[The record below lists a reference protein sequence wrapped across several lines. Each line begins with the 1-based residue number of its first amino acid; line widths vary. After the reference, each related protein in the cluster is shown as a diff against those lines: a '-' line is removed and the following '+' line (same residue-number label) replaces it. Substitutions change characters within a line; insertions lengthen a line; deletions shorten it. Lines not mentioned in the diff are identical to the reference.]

1 MAAGPES
8 TDTRE
13 GKPVVAK
20 PDGADAREGTSVVA
34 KPDRTGPL
42 EGFRILDLTAM
53 LTGPLATMILADQGA
68 EVVKVERPGTGD
80 VMRFLGTMRGGMS
93 TFFATCNR
101 GKRSIVVDLA
111 RASGREIVLE
121 LASRADVFVQNFRPG
136 VIERLGL
143 AEPLLRDRHP
153 ELVYVS
159 LSAFGETGPYAHR
172 PAYDHVIQAMT
183 GAPYLQGSEEDGR
196 PEFMRT
202 TWCDKVTALTVAQ
215 AITAALLARQ
225 RGRGGQHL
233 RLSMLDASLA
243 FLWPDG
249 FVNHTLIGTEG
260 VTALPPIAATYRAV
274 EARDGFIAVAAV
286 TDEQWVGLFRA
297 AGRPDL
303 ARDPR
308 MASAGERFAHLAEIG
323 EELESATRG
332 RSRDELLAKLVAED
346 VPCAPIL
353 RLEEVAG
360 FEQVEASGTLVES
373 VHPVLGRMREPRP
386 PVRFDATPAA
396 IARPAPRLGEHTD
409 AVLAELGLDA
419 SRIAELRGEGAVA

>member
-1 MAAGPES
+1 
-8 TDTRE
+8 
-13 GKPVVAK
+13 
-20 PDGADAREGTSVVA
+20 
-34 KPDRTGPL
+34 
-42 EGFRILDLTAM
+42 LD
-53 LTGPLATMILADQGA
+53 
-68 EVVKVERPGTGD
+68 
-80 VMRFLGTMRGGMS
+80 
-93 TFFATCNR
+93 
-101 GKRSIVVDLA
+101 
-111 RASGREIVLE
+111 

-286 TDEQWVGLFRA
+286 TDAQWAGLFRA

-308 MASAGERFAHLAEIG
+308 MASAGDRFAHLAEIG

-386 PVRFDATPAA
+386 PVRFDVTPAA

-409 AVLAELGLDA
+409 AVLAELGLDPT
-419 SRIAELRGEGAVA
+419 RIAELRGEGAVA